1 MPSRA
6 VSPHRLPVETG
17 DWPLHSHLAL
27 GALPSAVPCARLH
40 ARHVLWEW
48 GFRDLTDSVELLV
61 SELTTNAIAAAQAT
75 ETGLP
80 VRFWLLSD
88 RKQVLILVW
97 DANPNPPVR
106 MHPDDRTE
114 GGRGLML
121 VDAMSE
127 QWDWYPTPDMIEG
140 KVVWA
145 LISG

>member
-1 MPSRA
+1 MPSHA
-6 VSPHRLPVETG
+6 VSLPVPIETG
-17 DWPLHSHLAL
+17 DWPLHTHLAL
-27 GALPSAVPCARLH
+27 GPLPSAVPCARLH

-48 GFRDLTDSVELLV
+48 GLRDLTDSVELLV
-61 SELTTNAIAAAQAT
+61 SELTTNAITAANAT

-80 VRFWLLSD
+80 IRFWLLSD
-88 RKQVLILVW
+88 SKHVLILVW

-121 VDAMSE
+121 VDALSE
-127 QWDWYPTPDMIEG
+127 RWDWYATPDMIEG

-145 LISG
+145 LI